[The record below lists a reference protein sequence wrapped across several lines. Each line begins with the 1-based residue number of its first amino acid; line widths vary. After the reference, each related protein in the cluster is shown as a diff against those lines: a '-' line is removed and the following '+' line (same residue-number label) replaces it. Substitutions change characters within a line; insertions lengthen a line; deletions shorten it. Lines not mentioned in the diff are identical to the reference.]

1 MSAKRPTT
9 KKNPTPPTREQH
21 LAQAEEAVRQR
32 LDLETLETRNSDSL
46 DFHDVSVASI
56 RAAVRIAFDAGFAAA
71 GGTVEIIPT
80 EPDEMLAT
88 LKITKTTRRHAG
100 AGTWVSGT
108 IAGHAFEAL
117 VFPEH
122 AETASY
128 ELGDSR
134 ISKLH
139 LREIATGTEVACFDR
154 GWDMQ
159 PTTDAARA
167 VAHLLAA
174 GLAETVYGK

>member
-1 MSAKRPTT
+1 MPAKNTT
-9 KKNPTPPTREQH
+9 PATA
-21 LAQAEEAVRQR
+21 LQA
-32 LDLETLETRNSDSL
+32 LL
-46 DFHDVSVASI
+46 
-56 RAAVRIAFDAGFAAA
+56 AAA
-71 GGTVEIIPT
+71 ERLTAARADEQVTATEWDALAAAISTARQVMPSIPT

-100 AGTWVSGT
+100 AGKWISGT

-134 ISKLH
+134 ITKLH
-139 LREIATGTEVACFDR
+139 LREIATEIRVACFDR

>member
-1 MSAKRPTT
+1 MLGDRVVVRHSPADPLFYDVVVDGVVKHQTNMPFEAMR
-9 KKNPTPPTREQH
+9 
-21 LAQAEEAVRQR
+21 LAEDC
-32 LDLETLETRNSDSL
+32 L
-46 DFHDVSVASI
+46 
-56 RAAVRIAFDAGFAAA
+56 AALVC
-71 GGTVEIIPT
+71 PT

-139 LREIATGTEVACFDR
+139 LREIDTGTEVACFDR
-154 GWDMQ
+154 GWGMQ

>member
-1 MSAKRPTT
+1 MPR
-9 KKNPTPPTREQH
+9 
-21 LAQAEEAVRQR
+21 
-32 LDLETLETRNSDSL
+32 
-46 DFHDVSVASI
+46 
-56 RAAVRIAFDAGFAAA
+56 
-71 GGTVEIIPT
+71 IPT

-139 LREIATGTEVACFDR
+139 LREIDTGTEVACFDR
-154 GWDMQ
+154 GWGMQ

>member
-71 GGTVEIIPT
+71 GGTVE
-80 EPDEMLAT
+80 MLAT

-139 LREIATGTEVACFDR
+139 LREIDTGTEVACFDR

>member
-1 MSAKRPTT
+1 MNAT
-9 KKNPTPPTREQH
+9 NPNDQP
-21 LAQAEEAVRQR
+21 ADAM
-32 LDLETLETRNSDSL
+32 DL
-46 DFHDVSVASI
+46 
-56 RAAVRIAFDAGFAAA
+56 
-71 GGTVEIIPT
+71 
-80 EPDEMLAT
+80 LAT
-88 LKITKTTRRHAG
+88 LEITKTTRRAAG

-108 IAGHAFEAL
+108 IGGHAFEAL

-122 AETASY
+122 AESESY

-139 LREIATGTEVACFDR
+139 LQTRPGRVEVACFDR
-154 GWDMQ
+154 GWYLQ

-167 VAHLLAA
+167 IVDLLCA